1 MTVIDFNQY
10 VKNKKS
16 IAHAPFEKNEEMFR
30 SALCFQIESLLRSN
44 GYPSARVLYHKTM
57 YVFILNISIWAYLKI
72 KMAEFLGIFSWKK
85 SILNSIKSFDTGAS
99 EIKVFRSWPTNYSIQ
114 RILNS

>member
-1 MTVIDFNQY
+1 
-10 VKNKKS
+10 
-16 IAHAPFEKNEEMFR
+16 
-30 SALCFQIESLLRSN
+30 
-44 GYPSARVLYHKTM
+44 M

-72 KMAEFLGIFSWKK
+72 KMAEFMGIFSWKK
-85 SILNSIKSFDTGAS
+85 SILNAIKTFDTSAS

>member
-1 MTVIDFNQY
+1 MNVIDINEY

-44 GYPSARVLYHKTM
+44 GFPSVRVLYHKTM
-57 YVFILNISIWAYLKI
+57 YVFILNISVWAYMKI
-72 KMAEFLGIFSWKK
+72 KMAELFGVFSWKE
-85 SILNSIKSFDTGAS
+85 SVLNTIKAFDKNAS
-99 EIKVFRSWPTNYSIQ
+99 DIKIFRSWPSNFKIQ